1 VRPLSSLNL
10 KLLPKVSPVNGHRA
24 PGYNVIIL
32 DSSGEP
38 MTPQEL
44 KQLEDYLL
52 KLTHVGYVSR
62 DPQAAEL
69 IAVAFARQL
78 DAPYLA
84 VQRCLELERQLAQA
98 RARIQQLEAQTE
110 QVQPALVACLASGGH
125 SRSMAA

>member
-1 VRPLSSLNL
+1 
-10 KLLPKVSPVNGHRA
+10 
-24 PGYNVIIL
+24 
-32 DSSGEP
+32 

-84 VQRCLELERQLAQA
+84 VQRCLELERQLAQTTA
-98 RARIQQLEAQTE
+98 RLQQLEAPPAPA
-110 QVQPALVACLASGGH
+110 QPALAASRAWGSLTHRRLAAES
-125 SRSMAA
+125 